1 MGIFFAIFC
10 AVTWS
15 ASVVLFKKAAEE
27 IHPVLINLCK
37 NWIGTLLMVPTVLIF
52 SPFSFSAIANT
63 DLAILVV
70 SGILGIGLADA
81 LVLKSLNSIGAS
93 RIAIVECT
101 YSPFVIFIA
110 ILHLGET
117 LNMPQIAGIALV
129 LSALLMISL
138 SEKSAGGLKSG
149 SREGIVLGVLGI
161 FSMALGITIV
171 KPIFDRVDLLPIV
184 FIRLLAG
191 SIASLLIVPA
201 LSIPVRQIR
210 NLFTVKRK
218 LPFFGACVLST
229 YISMLFWVAGFK
241 FNDVSIA
248 SVLNQTSTIFT
259 VIFAAVFLKEK
270 LTQRVITAAG
280 LAVAGV
286 VMVTLY
292 S

>member
-27 IHPVLINLCK
+27 IHPVLINVCK
-37 NWIGTLLMVPTVLIF
+37 NWIGTLLMIPTVLIF
-52 SPFSFSAIANT
+52 SPFSFGSIADT
-63 DLAILVV
+63 DLLILIA

-93 RIAIVECT
+93 KIAIVECT

-110 ILHLGET
+110 ILHLDER
-117 LNMPQIAGIALV
+117 LNLPQIAGIALV
-129 LSALLMISL
+129 LAALLMISVHGR
-138 SEKSAGGLKSG
+138 SAGSG
-149 SREGIVLGVLGI
+149 QVTSRKGIILGVLGI

-184 FIRLLAG
+184 LIRLLAG
-191 SIASLLIVPA
+191 SIASLLILPA
-201 LSIPVRQIR
+201 LSIPFRQMRQI
-210 NLFTVKRK
+210 LVVEKKFA
-218 LPFFGACVLST
+218 FYGACVLST
-229 YISMLFWVAGFK
+229 YVSMLFWVAGFK

-259 VIFAAVFLKEK
+259 VIFAAIFLKER
-270 LTQRVITAAG
+270 LTHRVVTAAG

-286 VMVTLY
+286 VMVTFY